1 VCSSDLLESA
11 QAGDRAA
18 NLGFEHDGKQ
28 HQVTKLLSQ
37 RRTDAGVSFEYETT
51 YAEAVARVDL
61 RPAPGALRV
70 TAWLLSSDGDLVPS
84 LRYRLQPSGLW
95 YGGGFQGF
103 RDPQVFPLNKAHLE
117 KNAAF
122 LANGNTQGTPAWY
135 TTKGVAIW
143 VRTPHD
149 FRYSINRADDGLLS
163 VEMPGVSSLTYD
175 ILLAGNIREAVDRIN
190 REIGWPRSTPPAD
203 YFRLPIYTTWVE
215 HKVPVSQEKVL
226 EYARAIQKNKL
237 PCGVIE
243 IDDKWES
250 RYGDM
255 QFDAAKFPDPKAMN
269 AELHKLGYR
278 VTLWVHPFVN
288 VDSETYADARY
299 RPMLLRDLNG
309 QPGLMR
315 WWNGNAAVW
324 DISNPKAA
332 AEFRRRLTRLQEA
345 YGFDGFKF
353 DGADVNLLP
362 QDLRSAGNITPF
374 DYPDL
379 YNREATSHFPWEETR
394 VGIYSQPLGVV
405 QRLIDKQSRWGL
417 ENGIEALVP
426 EAITVSLRGFFYVMP
441 DMVGGNQYDGDKIS
455 KELLIRWAQAS
466 ALMPLL
472 QFSVGPWH
480 FDDETV
486 RLSREASELHLKFA
500 PYIVELAQAA
510 PKTGQPILRPIWYNE
525 PADREA
531 QPITDEF
538 MLGTDVVVAPVMK
551 EGATSRN
558 VYLPAGRWVDVKT
571 GKATEGARWLKDF
584 PAPLDTLPLFVREG
598 SKASKF

>member
-1 VCSSDLLESA
+1 
-11 QAGDRAA
+11 
-18 NLGFEHDGKQ
+18 
-28 HQVTKLLSQ
+28 
-37 RRTDAGVSFEYETT
+37 
-51 YAEAVARVDL
+51 
-61 RPAPGALRV
+61 
-70 TAWLLSSDGDLVPS
+70 
-84 LRYRLQPSGLW
+84 
-95 YGGGFQGF
+95 
-103 RDPQVFPLNKAHLE
+103 
-117 KNAAF
+117 
-122 LANGNTQGTPAWY
+122 
-135 TTKGVAIW
+135 
-143 VRTPHD
+143 
-149 FRYSINRADDGLLS
+149 
-163 VEMPGVSSLTYD
+163 
-175 ILLAGNIREAVDRIN
+175 
-190 REIGWPRSTPPAD
+190 
-203 YFRLPIYTTWVE
+203 
-215 HKVPVSQEKVL
+215 
-226 EYARAIQKNKL
+226 
-237 PCGVIE
+237 
-243 IDDKWES
+243 
-250 RYGDM
+250 
-255 QFDAAKFPDPKAMN
+255 
-269 AELHKLGYR
+269 
-278 VTLWVHPFVN
+278 

-480 FDDETV
+480 FDEETV